1 MVNAWS
7 RFLLPSVSDLIFVLL
22 VIALSTGTL
31 GPKLLGD
38 AGIGWHIRTGELILT
53 THSVPRVDLFSS
65 TMNGKPWYAWEWL
78 YDALVGAIHRTAGL
92 NGVAFFSAVLIALT
106 FALVFRMML
115 ARGASLG
122 IAVVMLL
129 LAVSASSIH
138 FLTRPHILS
147 WLFTVIWFAA
157 LDGFETGGKSRRLV
171 WLPVIMGVWVNWHG
185 GFLVGFV
192 LQGIYLIA
200 ACARKLNG
208 SPDGSDALSRTRAL
222 LMTGVLML
230 VATFANPYGYKLH
243 VHIYRYLSDRFLMDH
258 IDEFL
263 SPNFHGLPQKCFAV
277 LLLLTIVGVAVGRTR
292 LRTSQL
298 LVTCFAVYTGLY
310 ASRNIPVS
318 SMLLVLIMAPVLSTA
333 AGEWVGNSAMVR
345 RGLARWQDFG
355 VRMKATESRLHGH
368 AWAIL
373 VVVLGAWICFHQGRL
388 GSRTLMNAS
397 FDGTRFPVQAVDFLA
412 RNHVREP
419 VFCPDSWGGYLIY
432 RLYPRTRVVVDDR
445 HDLYGAD
452 FLKEYLK
459 IMRGE
464 DQWDRVLGEMHAN
477 WVLVPKAS
485 ALANLLGEAPAW
497 RNVYRDETAALFQR
511 VSEGT
516 DNEPMSVTTRLK
528 PRLRIGRPSGTRSY
542 FRLSH
547 SAEGLA

>member
-1 MVNAWS
+1 LKSSGETQVVNVWS

-31 GPKLLGD
+31 AQKLLGD

-53 THSVPRVDLFSS
+53 THSVPRVDSFSS

-78 YDALVGAIHRTAGL
+78 YDVLVAAIHHAAGL
-92 NGVAFFSAVLIALT
+92 NGVVFFSAVLIALT
-106 FALVFRMML
+106 CALVFRMML

-138 FLTRPHILS
+138 FLTRPHIVS

-157 LDGFETGGKSRRLV
+157 LDGFETDGKSRRLI
-171 WLPVIMGVWVNWHG
+171 WLPVFMLAWVNLHG

-192 LQGIYLIA
+192 LLGIYVIA
-200 ACARKLNG
+200 AWARKPG
-208 SPDGSDALSRTRAL
+208 GASDGSDAFSRTRAL

-230 VATFANPYGYKLH
+230 VATFANPYVYKLH

-277 LLLLTIVGVAVGRTR
+277 LLLLTIVGVAVGRTH
-292 LRTSQL
+292 LRTSHV
-298 LVTCFAVYTGLY
+298 LVVCFAVYTGLLS
-310 ASRNIPVS
+310 SRNIPVS
-318 SMLLVLIMAPVLSTA
+318 SMLLVLIVAPVLSTA
-333 AGEWVGNSAMVR
+333 KGEWAGDSALVR
-345 RGLARWQDFG
+345 RVLVRWHELG
-355 VRMKATESRLHGH
+355 VRMKATESRLRGH
-368 AWAIL
+368 AWSIL
-373 VVVLGAWICFHQGRL
+373 VVLLGVWICLHQGRL
-388 GSRTLMNAS
+388 ASRTVMEAS
-397 FDGTRFPVQAVDFLA
+397 FEGKRFPVQAVDFLA

-432 RLYPRTRVVVDDR
+432 RLYPRTQVVVDDR
-445 HDLYGAD
+445 HDLYGAE
-452 FLKEYLK
+452 FFKYYLK
-459 IMRGE
+459 IMRGNN
-464 DQWDRVLGEMHAN
+464 QWDRGLGEVHAN

-485 ALANLLGEAPAW
+485 ALASLLQEVPEW
-497 RNVYRDETAALFQR
+497 KNVYHDETADLFQR
-511 VSEGT
+511 VSEG
-516 DNEPMSVTTRLK
+516 N
-528 PRLRIGRPSGTRSY
+528 G
-542 FRLSH
+542 H
-547 SAEGLA
+547 